1 MHLTAGL
8 HRSLQRHPDKL
19 ATVTGGRRQTFRQFA
34 DRVARLA
41 GALRQLGLCPGDR
54 VSLLAQNSDRF
65 IETAMACW
73 WSGLVLNP
81 LNTRWSVGEVGYAL
95 QDCGARALLV
105 DDALLPLARQLSAP
119 ALEHRIH
126 LGDGAPPAGYLAYEG
141 WLARGEPLEDARVDA
156 ASLAAILYTGGTTG
170 FPKGVMLSHRNFWSS
185 MVGRMAEVPNPA
197 DFVTLLTAPMFHVA
211 GLGRM
216 VGQAIVGGTCVTVPS
231 FQSELVARILHE
243 ENVSDLVVVPS
254 MLQAL
259 LDCPGFTP
267 GCLPGLRRILW
278 GAAPIALPLLER
290 AMAAF
295 QRVEFIHAYGMTE
308 TSGSVAVLRM
318 ERDTAFLGSGRI
330 RSAGCAGLGA
340 EIRIADT
347 QGQEVPPGTHGEIL
361 VRGPMVMEGYWNR
374 PDDTQKALVQGWLR
388 TGDGGTMDEE
398 GYVYVVDRIKDMVIT
413 GGENV
418 YPAQV
423 EEVLGRHPAV
433 SHSAVIGIPHP
444 HWGEAV
450 HAVVVLCP
458 GARLAESDLLAHCRQ
473 YLGGYQCPKSVEFRD
488 SLPMTAAGKVQ
499 KSELRQSF
507 WEPARHSVG

>member
-1 MHLTAGL
+1 
-8 HRSLQRHPDKL
+8 
-19 ATVTGGRRQTFRQFA
+19 
-34 DRVARLA
+34 
-41 GALRQLGLCPGDR
+41 
-54 VSLLAQNSDRF
+54 
-65 IETAMACW
+65 
-73 WSGLVLNP
+73 
-81 LNTRWSVGEVGYAL
+81 
-95 QDCGARALLV
+95 
-105 DDALLPLARQLSAP
+105 
-119 ALEHRIH
+119 
-126 LGDGAPPAGYLAYEG
+126 
-141 WLARGEPLEDARVDA
+141 
-156 ASLAAILYTGGTTG
+156 
-170 FPKGVMLSHRNFWSS
+170 
-185 MVGRMAEVPNPA
+185 
-197 DFVTLLTAPMFHVA
+197 
-211 GLGRM
+211 
-216 VGQAIVGGTCVTVPS
+216 
-231 FQSELVARILHE
+231 
-243 ENVSDLVVVPS
+243 
-254 MLQAL
+254 
-259 LDCPGFTP
+259 
-267 GCLPGLRRILW
+267 
-278 GAAPIALPLLER
+278 
-290 AMAAF
+290 MAAF
-295 QRVEFIHAYGMTE
+295 PRVEFIHAYGMTE

-374 PDDTQKALVQGWLR
+374 PDDMQKALVQGWLR